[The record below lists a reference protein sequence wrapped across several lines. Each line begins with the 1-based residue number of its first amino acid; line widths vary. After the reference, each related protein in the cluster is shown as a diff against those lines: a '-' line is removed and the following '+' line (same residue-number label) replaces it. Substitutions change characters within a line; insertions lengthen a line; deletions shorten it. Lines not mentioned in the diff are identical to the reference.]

1 MKRIFELNMKDIEEM
16 DRQKLGDIIRNSEG
30 RTVMSETVVACEPHT
45 DGVSNPELA
54 AAFGADLI
62 TLNLFNFSQPFIPG
76 IDDLDI
82 IRGFDLVEHGRQ
94 LENRMKENHD
104 DPGYGK
110 KVRSIVGRLLGVNM
124 EPIPEGTDYPEGFR
138 MSRENL
144 LKVRDYGFSYI
155 VLTGN
160 PGTGVNEE
168 TLLSGVR
175 LTREVLGDGIF
186 IIAGKMHGAGSG
198 NILDHKV
205 YEQFIDAGADC
216 ILIPAPG
223 TVPGF
228 TLENAKGIIDL
239 AHSKGALAM
248 TAIGTSQEGAS
259 SQYIENLAMVSKMAG
274 ADIQHIG
281 DAGNS
286 GIAMP
291 ENIMALS
298 IAIRGRRHTYRRMA
312 CSMRK

>member
-1 MKRIFELNMKDIEEM
+1 MKRIFELAMKDIEEM
-16 DRQKLGDIIRNSEG
+16 DRMKLKDIIRNSEG

-45 DGVSNPELA
+45 ESVSNPELA

-62 TLNLFNFSQPFIPG
+62 TLNLFNFIQPFVPG
-76 IDDLDI
+76 IDDMAVSK
-82 IRGFDLVEHGRQ
+82 GFDMVSYGEAIHQ
-94 LENRMKENHD
+94 IMKANSEEE
-104 DPGYGK
+104 GYGK
-110 KVRSIVGRLLGVNM
+110 RIRNIVGRILGVNM
-124 EPIPEGTDYPEGFR
+124 EPVPEGSDYPEGLR
-138 MSRENL
+138 LSRENL
-144 LKVRDYGFSYI
+144 LKLKTYGFSYI

-160 PGTGVNEE
+160 PGTGVDED
-168 TLLSGVR
+168 TLLSAIL
-175 LTREVLGDGIF
+175 LTKEVLGDSIF

-205 YEQFIDAGADC
+205 YERFIDAGADC

-239 AHSKGALAM
+239 AHGKGALAM
-248 TAIGTSQEGAS
+248 TAIGTSQEGS
-259 SQYIENLAMVSKMAG
+259 STSYIENLAMVSKMAG

-286 GIAMP
+286 GIALP

-298 IAIRGRRHTYRRMA
+298 IAIRGRRHTFRRMA
-312 CSMRK
+312 YSMKK